1 MSLMA
6 RLTGKRLVHSSTG
19 DYNDGWSV
27 STIMFLLYEDRW
39 GGRSYQV
46 RGPAGVPKT
55 ARFRLLE
62 EPVQIWLQGGQLPPL
77 RLDAVVRG
85 PQGRD
90 GHVQGMLPTPG
101 ESLSR
106 ADRERLAKFLSLL
119 DSRHDGE
126 VLNAAKAAGDLLRS
140 RQASWAEAVGVPPQ
154 GPRP

>member
-1 MSLMA
+1 MSFMA
-6 RLTGKRLVHSSTG
+6 KITGKRLVHSSSG

-27 STIMFLLYEDRW
+27 SPVMFLLYEDRW

-62 EPVQIWLQGGQLPPL
+62 EPIQVWLQGGALPPA
-77 RLDAVVRG
+77 RLDAASRG
-85 PQGRD
+85 PQANAQT
-90 GHVQGMLPTPG
+90 HLPMAGNT
-101 ESLSR
+101 LSR

-119 DSRHDGE
+119 DSRHEGE

-140 RQASWAEAVGVPPQ
+140 RHATWADAVGVSTQ
-154 GPRP
+154 DPRA